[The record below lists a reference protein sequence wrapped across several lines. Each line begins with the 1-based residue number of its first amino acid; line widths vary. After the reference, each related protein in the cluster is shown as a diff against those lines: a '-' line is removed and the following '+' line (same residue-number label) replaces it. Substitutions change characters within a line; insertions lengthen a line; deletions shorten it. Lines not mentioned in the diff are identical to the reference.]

1 MEKWEKAQELL
12 QKEINECDFS
22 DEVYTMVDNIIS
34 DKIQNI
40 ENKLDMSDNDIFDD
54 DVAWYDELKE
64 DMRQVLYERISKWLS
79 KDN

>member
-12 QKEINECDFS
+12 NDRINEHDFK
-22 DEVYTMVDNIIS
+22 DEVYTLVDDIISDNII
-34 DKIQNI
+34 KI
-40 ENKLDMSDNDIFDD
+40 EKELDMSDNDILDD

-64 DMRQVLYERISKWLS
+64 DMRQVLYDRISKWLS